1 MIDPT
6 SIQLIAAILFAL
18 AITHTFSTKYFEHLA
33 HIQPRH
39 AGVWH
44 LLGEVEVVF
53 GLWAMILILFIFVLS
68 GKHDAITYL
77 ESRNFTEPM
86 FVFVIMVI
94 AGTRPILDF
103 VAAVVQR
110 IAMMVPLN
118 QRMVMYFLLLA
129 FVPLLGSFI
138 TEPAAMTLAALML
151 RETLFSRDISTRLK
165 YATVGVLFVNISI
178 GGTLTPF
185 AAPPVLMVA
194 AKWNWDIAFMLVNFG
209 WKAAIAVMVNA
220 LAVTWLFRREFN
232 QADPL
237 KDIESVANKIP
248 LSVVL
253 IHLFF
258 LVLVVVFAHHP
269 VVFMGLFL
277 FFLGYTAA
285 YERHQSPLIL
295 REALLVAFFLAGLV
309 VLGGQ
314 QQWWLQPLLMNM
326 SETAV
331 YFGATALTAVTDN
344 AALTYLGSL
353 VEGLTEEFKIALVAG
368 AVTGGGLT
376 VIANAPNPAGF
387 SILKS
392 KFDEQSIH
400 PLGLLVAAIPPTLVA
415 VAAFRV
421 L

>member
-94 AGTRPILDF
+94 AGTQPILDF

-110 IAMMVPLN
+110 IAMVVPLN

-194 AKWNWDIAFMLVNFG
+194 AKWNWDITFMLVNFG

-285 YERHQSPLIL
+285 YERYQSPLIL